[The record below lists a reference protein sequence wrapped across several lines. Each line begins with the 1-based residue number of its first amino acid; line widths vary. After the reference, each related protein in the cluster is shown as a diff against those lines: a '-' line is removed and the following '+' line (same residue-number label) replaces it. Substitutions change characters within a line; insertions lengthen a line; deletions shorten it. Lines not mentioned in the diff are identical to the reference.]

1 MYRAAHD
8 AAATIGG
15 TSPMASKIKKSKIVK
30 KAGKKAEKK
39 AEKKARKSDT
49 EVDRSS
55 IPPESPFSS

>member
-15 TSPMASKIKKSKIVK
+15 IPMAKKIKKSKI
-30 KAGKKAEKK
+30 EKK
-39 AEKKARKSDT
+39 AEKKVEKKAEKNARKSDT

-55 IPPESPFSS
+55 TPPESPFSS